1 MNYHVEVPAKVEKYI
16 LSLPIKIALQ
26 ITERINLLAENPR
39 PTNSIKLEGQEG
51 YRIKS
56 GNYRVIYE
64 IDDKAKIVY
73 VLSVRDRKDAYKK
86 R

>member
-39 PTNSIKLEGQEG
+39 PTNFYQVGRTGGVSHQERKLP
-51 YRIKS
+51 
-56 GNYRVIYE
+56 
-64 IDDKAKIVY
+64 
-73 VLSVRDRKDAYKK
+73 LHL
-86 R
+86 